1 MFCLNAERKT
11 KWSDLR
17 VFLFWL
23 GKSSFPHT
31 LWPPVPPGSEGGH
44 GRFDEWRSL
53 HWAVQSAQFIYET
66 SVRTQALFW
75 FIIKTKRAVNS
86 TFTAKVEPLYPIF
99 CRCFFP
105 AVPFQAPD
113 GRHLVH
119 LQPDVRITEEDP
131 PLFYVICRDFPEYE
145 CAAIWILTLVHR
157 KNVDTITLVTLS
169 VSHWDSFNQRKVS

>member
-1 MFCLNAERKT
+1 MFCLHAERKT

-86 TFTAKVEPLYPIF
+86 TFPAKVEPLYPIF

-131 PLFYVICRDFPEYE
+131 PYFTSYVGISLNTNVRLF
-145 CAAIWILTLVHR
+145 VHR
-157 KNVDTITLVTLS
+157 KNVETLVTLWLS
-169 VSHWDSFNQRKVS
+169 VGQVQSKVSKRKNIDYT